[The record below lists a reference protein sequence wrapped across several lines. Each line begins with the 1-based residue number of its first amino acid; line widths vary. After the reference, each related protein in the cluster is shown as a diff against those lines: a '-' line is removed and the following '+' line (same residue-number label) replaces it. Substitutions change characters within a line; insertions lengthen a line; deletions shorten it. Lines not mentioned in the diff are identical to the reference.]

1 MDNNSAEEKNNLFN
15 FGFDITN
22 ELSEEI
28 YVFDKNN
35 NYKKNIIFCGVSIG
49 IAVVICFVFFFLGTR
64 LYPNK
69 DSIASTVEAMKL
81 TDADYIAAC
90 ATNETLLGEKEDLTN
105 DSLKALEELRNLKAL
120 LEDKETSQKKLNE
133 LNLEYKRVSE
143 ELTQK
148 KQQIEDAK
156 KNAYSITLNPGVY
169 VAGKNIPA
177 ATFDATS
184 NGSIIAAS
192 EQKETKINEK
202 LSPTTPTTVKFFDG
216 YTIKINATTKFII
229 KE

>member
-1 MDNNSAEEKNNLFN
+1 MDNNSTEEKNNLFN

-216 YTIKINATTKFII
+216 YTIKINATTKFVI

>member
-1 MDNNSAEEKNNLFN
+1 MDNNSTEEKNNLFN
-15 FGFDITN
+15 FGFDIAN

-35 NYKKNIIFCGVSIG
+35 NYKKNIIFCGASIG
-49 IAVVICFVFFFLGTR
+49 IAVVVCFLFFLTGTR

-81 TDADYIAAC
+81 TDEDYIAAC
-90 ATNETLLGEKEDLTN
+90 ATKETLLGEKEDLTN
-105 DSLKALEELRNLKAL
+105 NSLKALEELRNLKAL

-216 YTIKINATTKFII
+216 YTIKINATTKFVI